1 MALMFKERN
10 AEIPLLWMITGC
22 CAKTELVLTDLLF
35 QVKKSITSNLKC
47 HYPSLPLSNIIK
59 VIVIVIVSLKSSSKN
74 VQIVPSAVAYRKFG
88 IVWR

>member
-1 MALMFKERN
+1 MALMFKESN
-10 AEIPLLWMITGC
+10 AEISLLWMITGC

-35 QVKKSITSNLKC
+35 QVKKKVTSNLKW

-59 VIVIVIVSLKSSSKN
+59 VIVIVSLKSSSKN